1 MKFNGAARV
10 KREVVRPV
18 TQSISPDEPNNRH
31 CNAMASVSS
40 GTESMRS
47 VAVLNGASRDKNSS
61 QSKNIAQLL
70 LAIRG
75 CLSAKRIARHC
86 GCLPRRRT
94 KRVSRLATG
103 PVGHPFH
110 WYSPADVRV
119 FAPLMLDMVM
129 RGKYQCKLARLTER
143 VVQNGERL
151 LDLGSG
157 VDFLSVYACKLH
169 EVTHFLA
176 QEDNASR
183 RVIADSILK
192 RNALDFGGRF
202 EQSNE
207 WVIFKN
213 DA

>member
-1 MKFNGAARV
+1 
-10 KREVVRPV
+10 
-18 TQSISPDEPNNRH
+18 
-31 CNAMASVSS
+31 
-40 GTESMRS
+40 
-47 VAVLNGASRDKNSS
+47 
-61 QSKNIAQLL
+61 
-70 LAIRG
+70 
-75 CLSAKRIARHC
+75 
-86 GCLPRRRT
+86 
-94 KRVSRLATG
+94 
-103 PVGHPFH
+103 
-110 WYSPADVRV
+110 
-119 FAPLMLDMVM
+119 MLDMVM
-129 RGKYQCKLARLTER
+129 RGKYQRKLARLTER

-213 DA
+213 DP